1 MPSQTTLAVPWPRQ
15 ILHCGVVEE
24 EAPPPM
30 VLVQLPLIA
39 VGGRGPDAVIKL
51 TEGTPG
57 TLGSA
62 SQGKMIS
69 ASLADLNPL
78 GLKKMEANAF
88 RE

>member
-24 EAPPPM
+24 EPPPM
-30 VLVQLPLIA
+30 VPVQLPLIA
-39 VGGRGPDAVIKL
+39 VGGHGPDSVIKL
-51 TEGTPG
+51 TEGTSG
-57 TLGSA
+57 TSGSA

-69 ASLADLNPL
+69 ASLSDLNPL
-78 GLKKMEANAF
+78 GLRKMEANAF